1 MSLPNHAS
9 SVRDVLYYVYKE
21 VYNVRTNIVLDE
33 AMVKK
38 AFRYSGAKSK
48 KELVHQA
55 LKEFIDA
62 RQRLDLRDLRGKVEF
77 RAGYDYKKLRKG
89 A

>member
-1 MSLPNHAS
+1 M
-9 SVRDVLYYVYKE
+9 DVLYYVYKE

-38 AFRYSGAKSK
+38 AFRYSGAKTK

>member
-1 MSLPNHAS
+1 VSLPNHAS